1 MLQPISEIFIPGRGH
16 TTAASYA
23 LVSSLYGIGGKV
35 TIGAQLS
42 ALGMNVP
49 LTLGHPSWPAP
60 GSEDTELGV
69 LMELEVVMERR
80 KFTREFKL
88 EAVRLI

>member
-60 GSEDTELGV
+60 GSEDTELYQIP
-69 LMELEVVMERR
+69 LIR
-80 KFTREFKL
+80 TRGPIG
-88 EAVRLI
+88 AVRWT